1 LLTSFFRVAVEMA
14 KGCLQAASW
23 LISEASDTSPDPF
36 EKCVSA
42 DEMVIERNPYV
53 KRQQSSR
60 GWQISLETMAQTASQ
75 TTAQ

>member
-1 LLTSFFRVAVEMA
+1 MSRIDCRCSASSEQLQLLTSFFRVAVEMA

-23 LISEASDTSPDPF
+23 LIFEASDTSPDPF

-60 GWQISLETMAQTASQ
+60 G
-75 TTAQ
+75 

>member
-1 LLTSFFRVAVEMA
+1 M
-14 KGCLQAASW
+14 
-23 LISEASDTSPDPF
+23 
-36 EKCVSA
+36 
-42 DEMVIERNPYV
+42 IERSPYV